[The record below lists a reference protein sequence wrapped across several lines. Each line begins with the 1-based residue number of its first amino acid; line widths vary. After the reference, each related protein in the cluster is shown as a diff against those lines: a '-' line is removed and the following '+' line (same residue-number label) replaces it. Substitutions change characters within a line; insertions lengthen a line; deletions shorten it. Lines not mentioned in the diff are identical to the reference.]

1 MDPLSLPAKRQ
12 VVKLRFYL
20 SHGRLR
26 KTTIFFRTDFGRCVM
41 RANAREDIL
50 AAAKLVAQAHGYAG
64 LNFRDL
70 AQDVGIKAASIYY
83 PFPSKADLA
92 AAVAKRYWEDS
103 ATYLESLLQNSPGPL
118 EALRRYPETFRWA
131 LENDNRICLC
141 SFMSAQ
147 FDDLPDLVKT
157 EVQAF
162 TDVNIAWLKKTLIAA
177 KVVGPR
183 EAEKRARAIYSGIMG
198 AQLMAR
204 GRAKIA
210 LYDSLIESYRK
221 AGLLPA

>member
-1 MDPLSLPAKRQ
+1 MS
-12 VVKLRFYL
+12 
-20 SHGRLR
+20 
-26 KTTIFFRTDFGRCVM
+26 
-41 RANAREDIL
+41 ANAREDIL

-70 AQDVGIKAASIYY
+70 AEDVGIKAASIYY
-83 PFPSKADLA
+83 HFPSKADLA

-103 ATYLESLLQNSPGPL
+103 ATYLESLLQNSPGPR

-147 FDDLPDLVKT
+147 FDDLPDEVKT

-162 TDVNIAWLKKTLIAA
+162 TDVNLAWLQKTLVAA
-177 KVVGPR
+177 RLARPK
-183 EAEKRARAIYSGIMG
+183 EAEKQARAIYAGIVG

-204 GRAKIA
+204 SQADIA
-210 LYDSLIESYRK
+210 VYDSLIESYRR

>member
-1 MDPLSLPAKRQ
+1 MS
-12 VVKLRFYL
+12 
-20 SHGRLR
+20 
-26 KTTIFFRTDFGRCVM
+26 
-41 RANAREDIL
+41 ANAREDIL

-70 AQDVGIKAASIYY
+70 AEQVGIKAASIYY
-83 PFPSKADLA
+83 HFPSKADLA

-103 ATYLESLLQNSPGPL
+103 ATYLESLLKNSPGPR

-147 FDDLPDLVKT
+147 FDDLPDAVKT

-162 TDVNIAWLKKTLIAA
+162 ADVNIAWLKKTLLAA

-183 EAEKRARAIYSGIMG
+183 EAEKRARAIYSGIVG

-204 GRAKIA
+204 SRADIA
-210 LYDSLIESYRK
+210 IYDSVIESYRTV
-221 AGLLPA
+221 GLLPV

>member
-1 MDPLSLPAKRQ
+1 MI
-12 VVKLRFYL
+12 
-20 SHGRLR
+20 
-26 KTTIFFRTDFGRCVM
+26 T
-41 RANAREDIL
+41 NAREDIL

-70 AQDVGIKAASIYY
+70 AEQVGIKAASIYY
-83 PFPSKADLA
+83 HFPGKADLA
-92 AAVAKRYWEDS
+92 TAVAKRYWKD
-103 ATYLESLLQNSPGPL
+103 AAAYLESLLLNSKKPL
-118 EALRRYPETFRWA
+118 DALRHYPETFRWA

-147 FDDLPDLVKT
+147 FDDLPDVVKT

-162 TDVNIAWLKKTLIAA
+162 TNVNVAWLKKALIAA
-177 KVVGPR
+177 RIVAPK
-183 EAEKRARAIYSGIMG
+183 EAEKRARAIYAAIVG

-204 GRAKIA
+204 SRADIT
-210 LYDSLIESYRK
+210 LYDSLIESYRT

>member
-1 MDPLSLPAKRQ
+1 MVDSEKR
-12 VVKLRFYL
+12 RN
-20 SHGRLR
+20 
-26 KTTIFFRTDFGRCVM
+26 FFRTDFGRCVM

-83 PFPSKADLA
+83 HFPSKADLA

-103 ATYLESLLQNSPGPL
+103 AAYLESLLENSPGPR

-147 FDDLPDLVKT
+147 FDDLPEAVKT

-162 TDVNIAWLKKTLIAA
+162 ADVNIAWLKKTLIAA
-177 KVVGPR
+177 KVATPKQ
-183 EAEKRARAIYSGIMG
+183 AENRARAIYSGIVG

-204 GRAKIA
+204 SRADIS
-210 LYDSLIESYRK
+210 LYDNLIE
-221 AGLLPA
+221 

>member
-1 MDPLSLPAKRQ
+1 M
-12 VVKLRFYL
+12 
-20 SHGRLR
+20 
-26 KTTIFFRTDFGRCVM
+26 T
-41 RANAREDIL
+41 ANAREDIL

-70 AQDVGIKAASIYY
+70 AEEVGIKPASIYY
-83 PFPSKADLA
+83 HFPSKADLA
-92 AAVAKRYWEDS
+92 VAVARRYWEDS
-103 ATYLESLLQNSPGPL
+103 ATYLESLLQNSPGPM

-131 LENDNRICLC
+131 LENDNRICLS

-147 FDDLPDLVKT
+147 FDDLPDLVKI

-162 TDVNIAWLKKTLIAA
+162 TDVNLAWLKKTLVAA
-177 KVVGPR
+177 KVASPK
-183 EAEKRARAIYSGIMG
+183 EAESRARAIYSGIVG

-204 GRAKIA
+204 SRADIT
-210 LYDSLIESYRK
+210 LYDNLIESYRT